1 MAEPNGEVAVR
12 DPDELVK
19 EIERTR
25 ESLART
31 IDELSERVS
40 PAGVARRAADRAR
53 DQLSRP
59 EVQIAGGA
67 ALFVAVAAVVL
78 LRRRRK

>member
-25 ESLART
+25 ENLART
-31 IDELSERVS
+31 IDQLAERVS
-40 PAGVARRAADRAR
+40 PANLARQTLDRVRAQAAR
-53 DQLSRP
+53 PQVQL
-59 EVQIAGGA
+59 AGGA
-67 ALFVAVAAVVL
+67 VLVTAVLAIYL
-78 LRRRRK
+78 LRRRR